1 MKILLVN
8 KFHYRKGGAETVYFD
23 TADIFAKQGNDV
35 HFFKTKNKE
44 NVECGDKK
52 YFIKYR
58 DYSKGHGFFKNI
70 VPGDNIKTG
79 RLSND
84 EWNAVNEAAAD
95 LGKLPVYIDDTSMI
109 KIPEIFSK
117 CRRLQAEHGRC

>member
-23 TADIFAKQGNDV
+23 TADIFVKQGNDV
-35 HFFKTKNKE
+35 HFFSTKNKE
-44 NVECGDKK
+44 NIECRDEK

-70 VPGDNIKTG
+70 DSFFNMLYSFGAKRNLKKT
-79 RLSND
+79 N
-84 EWNAVNEAAAD
+84 
-95 LGKLPVYIDDTSMI
+95 P
-109 KIPEIFSK
+109 
-117 CRRLQAEHGRC
+117 